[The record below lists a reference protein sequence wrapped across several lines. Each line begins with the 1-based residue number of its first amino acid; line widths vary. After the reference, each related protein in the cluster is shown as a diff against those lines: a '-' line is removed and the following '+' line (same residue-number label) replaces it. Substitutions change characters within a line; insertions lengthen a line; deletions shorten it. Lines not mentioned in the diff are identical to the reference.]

1 MITALGE
8 SFQGNFFQDS
18 KRESPQALPF
28 AEYEYVY
35 KPYRWSYSCYYLHNF
50 ENYLVTI
57 STGTLKIFATFRMV
71 SICLPVAAAI

>member
-1 MITALGE
+1 MITALGD

-35 KPYRWSYSCYYLHNF
+35 K
-50 ENYLVTI
+50 TI
-57 STGTLKIFATFRMV
+57 
-71 SICLPVAAAI
+71 